1 MSGGREAA
9 NRVTSTCWYQRR
21 RGAFGVD
28 SSTRGRVAE
37 RDLNQ
42 AYPLGVAL
50 GINFSFLLSLCVWAC
65 QRRADA
71 LLSVGD
77 YSAALKDL
85 EALQCMGCTDTASR
99 LADCRH
105 RVKRG
110 GPAPQPDHYAV
121 MGVASTASASDIK
134 QAYRSVRTASQGE
147 GDTVGETDHYAVM
160 GVASTASASDV
171 KQAYRSVR
179 TASQGEG
186 DTVGET
192 DHYAVM
198 GVASSASA
206 SDVKQAYRSVR
217 TASQGEGDTVGERH
231 GGRDGPLRGDG
242 RGQHRLGVGRQ
253 AGVPLG
259 AYRVPG
265 GGRHGGR
272 ETRWERRTTTR

>member
-1 MSGGREAA
+1 
-9 NRVTSTCWYQRR
+9 
-21 RGAFGVD
+21 
-28 SSTRGRVAE
+28 VAE

-192 DHYAVM
+192 
-198 GVASSASA
+198 
-206 SDVKQAYRSVR
+206 
-217 TASQGEGDTVGERH
+217 
-231 GGRDGPLRGDG
+231 
-242 RGQHRLGVGRQ
+242 
-253 AGVPLG
+253 
-259 AYRVPG
+259 
-265 GGRHGGR
+265 
-272 ETRWERRTTTR
+272 RWERRRGRHRGRDTQPNHNVVCAERMLSHTGALVYKTHILIRLLG

>member
-1 MSGGREAA
+1 MRSIEAA

-105 RVKRG
+105 RFRRRAEICFPAGANNAHVLWIQESFADPRSRCSVK
-110 GPAPQPDHYAV
+110 
-121 MGVASTASASDIK
+121 S
-134 QAYRSVRTASQGE
+134 
-147 GDTVGETDHYAVM
+147 
-160 GVASTASASDV
+160 
-171 KQAYRSVR
+171 
-179 TASQGEG
+179 
-186 DTVGET
+186 
-192 DHYAVM
+192 
-198 GVASSASA
+198 
-206 SDVKQAYRSVR
+206 
-217 TASQGEGDTVGERH
+217 
-231 GGRDGPLRGDG
+231 PLR
-242 RGQHRLGVGRQ
+242 
-253 AGVPLG
+253 
-259 AYRVPG
+259 RV
-265 GGRHGGR
+265 RI
-272 ETRWERRTTTR
+272 